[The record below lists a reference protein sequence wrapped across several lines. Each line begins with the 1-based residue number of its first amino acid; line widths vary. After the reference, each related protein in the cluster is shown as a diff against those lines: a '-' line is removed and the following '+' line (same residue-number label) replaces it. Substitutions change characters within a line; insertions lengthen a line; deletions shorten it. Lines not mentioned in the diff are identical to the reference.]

1 MTVSK
6 VRLYLNES
14 RNDFHGGQ
22 IRFHLSRFV
31 KRTFFPVYCQA
42 RRSAEAEAR
51 VGVTSASRANTREQ
65 WEGAAVHGVL
75 RPQRAESILR
85 LSVVQGAPLLTLS
98 LVPIPG
104 ACLPGS
110 QSWGNLP
117 VGWNL
122 TPLFLILWF
131 HNPWFF
137 FSQLYVHWR
146 SGTACKAWTQ
156 GKKYTLC
163 CKEA

>member
-42 RRSAEAEAR
+42 RCSAEAEAR

-65 WEGAAVHGVL
+65 REGAAVHGVFMASSEQSPFCCL
-75 RPQRAESILR
+75 VWSRVLPSRHSLTGPHSWCLSSGLSELGESACR
-85 LSVVQGAPLLTLS
+85 LKFDT
-98 LVPIPG
+98 
-104 ACLPGS
+104 
-110 QSWGNLP
+110 P
-117 VGWNL
+117 V
-122 TPLFLILWF
+122 
-131 HNPWFF
+131 
-137 FSQLYVHWR
+137 SYSMV
-146 SGTACKAWTQ
+146 S
-156 GKKYTLC
+156 
-163 CKEA
+163 